1 MNFVFLSLG
10 DYLFIQIKLQMIN
23 YINIIKRPKL
33 IPKESNSSIIIIPK
47 TLPYVRKRTKWTETE
62 NSKLLQ
68 LVQKNGENWDLI
80 SKELDHNFSSL
91 QCSNHWK
98 LSVNPNI
105 KKGIRIYSKN
115 IRSMVKR
122 RK

>member
-105 KKGIRIYSKN
+105 KKGIRLYF
-115 IRSMVKR
+115 
-122 RK
+122 